1 MHDLVPVFSCDDS
14 EQYRNSFASWGKV
27 RMPNFRPKNKKIK
40 NQNVSSTVCCEVGRV
55 VTTKTGGFWSKLGC
69 QVTISKGYTLFICL
83 LFIPTYK
90 YNCLHSPA
98 LAWWQQFIVIYLE
111 WLRKQTLTIKSD
123 FFCHINYAIRGGT
136 TMYQISDLC
145 KKTCI
150 YFFCVRIFFENSE
163 MLLQNRRQSL
173 KNAFHI

>member
-27 RMPNFRPKNKKIK
+27 RMPNFRPKSKKIK

-90 YNCLHSPA
+90 YSCLHSPA

-111 WLRKQTLTIKSD
+111 WLRKQALTIKSD
-123 FFCHINYAIRGGT
+123 LSHKLCYKRWNHHVSNTWSLQKDTCVFNFF
-136 TMYQISDLC
+136 
-145 KKTCI
+145 
-150 YFFCVRIFFENSE
+150 V
-163 MLLQNRRQSL
+163 
-173 KNAFHI
+173 